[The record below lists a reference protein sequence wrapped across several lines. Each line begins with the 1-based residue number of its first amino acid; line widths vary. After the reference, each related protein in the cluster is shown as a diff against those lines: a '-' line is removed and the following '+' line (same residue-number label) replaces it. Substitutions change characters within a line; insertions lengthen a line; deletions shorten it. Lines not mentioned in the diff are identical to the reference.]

1 MSTNWG
7 GGATLTPVRVESRD
21 NSRQRNSAIPYEDDA
36 STSNAGPERV
46 DLTADLTV
54 RRLQRTASVLPR
66 PPRTV
71 KQNYTWEDSA
81 EFYCK
86 LCPYKYAVN
95 ETVR

>member
-7 GGATLTPVRVESRD
+7 GGATLTPVRVASRD

-54 RRLQRTASVLPR
+54 RRLRTNCL
-66 PPRTV
+66 RTV